1 MAADMSYRLGWIDE
15 SIQKRTFDILEQ
27 AKLPVAP
34 PKGMTVE
41 KFRNIMA
48 VSTLILTEAL
58 DISDCFFN
66 SEEQSC

>member
-48 VSTLILTEAL
+48 VSTLIRT
-58 DISDCFFN
+58 SYFFLVLK
-66 SEEQSC
+66 SSLAEFLA